1 MHLPA
6 GCIFLGVL
14 VSQGALCTSGLR
26 LLPSGHRLQP
36 LSSLQ
41 SSSQLRVQHSLAL
54 QPRSDSELS
63 IEDLSRVKSLE
74 DAKLLVSNNGT
85 IFKIHSLL
93 ATFFGAGLLL
103 FPDAILG
110 GSGPVASFAYQQWA
124 VFILA
129 VAYVTKSAGDL
140 DSKAQQLL
148 ARAFFVMCS
157 AEALL
162 YTKEILTTIGRI
174 PFQVYAIDISSLIV
188 FLGLALGYFFSG
200 LLEGIDQDV

>member
-6 GCIFLGVL
+6 GCIFLGL
-14 VSQGALCTSGLR
+14 GILIRHTSGLR

-41 SSSQLRVQHSLAL
+41 PSSQLRVQHSLAL
-54 QPRSDSELS
+54 QSGSDSEFS

-74 DAKLLVSNNGT
+74 DAKLLVSNNGN

-110 GSGPVASFAYQQWA
+110 SGPASFAYQQWS

-129 VAYVTKSAGDL
+129 VAYLTKNAGDL

-162 YTKEILTTIGRI
+162 YFREILTTIGRI